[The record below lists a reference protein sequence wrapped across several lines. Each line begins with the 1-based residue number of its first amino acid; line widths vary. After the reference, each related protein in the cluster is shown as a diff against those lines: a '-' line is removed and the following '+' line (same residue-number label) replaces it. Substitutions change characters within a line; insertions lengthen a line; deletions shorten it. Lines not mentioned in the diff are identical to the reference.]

1 MPIVRTYQ
9 CEDCFHRIEV
19 TLEAHQWD
27 DPPPPCPACATRPMQ
42 QEFKPPGIIG
52 SPRSK
57 AVKMAETIASEDY
70 GVSDFHAEGKE
81 GHAAKHRLKD
91 QPAPISPSTW
101 TANME
106 TIATAAAQGRK
117 TRMEGG
123 DGLDIL
129 QRALKSGDQPDLIA
143 ESKKR
148 MARIW

>member
-1 MPIVRTYQ
+1 MPIVRTFQ
-9 CEDCFHRIEV
+9 CEDCFGRIEI

-27 DPPPPCPACATRPMQ
+27 DPPPTCPHCATRPMQ

-70 GVSDFHAEGKE
+70 GVADFKAEGKE

-91 QPAPISPSTW
+91 AKVTNPSTW
-101 TANME
+101 GATQEALSIAIAAGRE
-106 TIATAAAQGRK
+106 TRRAH
-117 TRMEGG
+117 G

-129 QRALKSGDQPDLIA
+129 QHALKTGAQPDLI
-143 ESKKR
+143 EQSKKR
-148 MARIW
+148 AAKIW